1 MQLTVSLYLPTQHSS
16 SPFGLPPLKTIHIL
30 LPHLSAETL
39 FIFFNSL
46 SSASSA
52 QYILWTGKSPHFF
65 GRDQGPFFVQPTQSH
80 SNCRHAL
87 RSWPIY
93 TPNLLEHHRMW
104 TNTELCTIVFTAE
117 EKSDLETNTGAR
129 YPPATAV
136 FRSWCQ
142 QILYCKSYQLNVLTS
157 RTDSLKINSLKCWK
171 KIALN
176 FNWITV
182 E

>member
-1 MQLTVSLYLPTQHSS
+1 MSTTSGAVFQHYFSLLDKKHTLFSSILYHQPVVLSISFGLVNLPT
-16 SPFGLPPLKTIHIL
+16 
-30 LPHLSAETL
+30 
-39 FIFFNSL
+39 FF
-46 SSASSA
+46 A
-52 QYILWTGKSPHFF
+52 W
-65 GRDQGPFFVQPTQSH
+65 DQGPFFVRLTQSH

-93 TPNLLEHHRMW
+93 IPDLLKHHCMR
-104 TNTELCTIVFTAE
+104 TNAELCTIVFTAE
-117 EKSDLETNTGAR
+117 EKSDLETNTGGR

-142 QILYCKSYQLNVLTS
+142 QILYYKSYQLNVLTS
-157 RTDSLKINSLKCWK
+157 RTDLLKINSLKCWK